1 MTSFERAKTP
11 FKLVEIPVNNFKEIA
26 IPHHLKL
33 LADHKEIVQNVLFTN
48 NKLYNLSYIF
58 FSCRIL
64 KTAIK

>member
-1 MTSFERAKTP
+1 MTSFERVKKP

-48 NKLYNLSYIF
+48 
-58 FSCRIL
+58 C
-64 KTAIK
+64 